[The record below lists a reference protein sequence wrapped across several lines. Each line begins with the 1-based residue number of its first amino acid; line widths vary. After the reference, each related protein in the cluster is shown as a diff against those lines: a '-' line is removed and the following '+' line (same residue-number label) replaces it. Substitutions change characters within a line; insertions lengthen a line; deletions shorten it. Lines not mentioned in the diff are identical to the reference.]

1 MTKDKINVFAQRTGW
16 DYAEK
21 IGEWNGYS
29 IFAGRR
35 YSNTRFLSGPLRFI
49 LVKGRELRYSS
60 EDECY
65 EIVDYF
71 ERKEQ

>member
-1 MTKDKINVFAQRTGW
+1 MKQEKINIFAQRSGW

-29 IFAGRR
+29 IYVGRR